1 MNKAEEDI
9 KVSKHVLQIKV
20 SCYLS
25 FFFDLKRLFLS
36 PLLLLLLLLLYY
48 YCYYFFLLLLLSLL
62 LLLLLLIIHLLAYFC
77 SH

>member
-25 FFFDLKRLFLS
+25 SFFDLKRLFLS
-36 PLLLLLLLLLYY
+36 PLLLL
-48 YCYYFFLLLLLSLL
+48 FSL
-62 LLLLLLIIHLLAYFC
+62 LLLLLLIIHLLSYFC
-77 SH
+77 IH

>member
-25 FFFDLKRLFLS
+25 SFFDLKRLFLS
-36 PLLLLLLLLLYY
+36 PLLLLLLLLYY
-48 YCYYFFLLLLLSLL
+48 YCYY
-62 LLLLLLIIHLLAYFC
+62 YYYY
-77 SH
+77 